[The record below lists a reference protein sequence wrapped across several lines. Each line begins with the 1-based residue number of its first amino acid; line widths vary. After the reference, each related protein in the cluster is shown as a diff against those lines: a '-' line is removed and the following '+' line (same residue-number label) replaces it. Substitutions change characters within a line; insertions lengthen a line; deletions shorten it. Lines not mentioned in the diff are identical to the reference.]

1 MITFSPFPV
10 IETKNLFLRRMTN
23 DDTHDIFQLRK
34 DPKMNYYTDTR
45 LDENPEETK
54 SYIDKMNKGID
65 EVEWIVWAIEHRQ
78 SKKVI
83 GTISIW
89 NINLEQRNAE
99 LGYGITPAYQNKGLM
114 KEALLSV
121 ADYGFNVMNLSN

>member
-1 MITFSPFPV
+1 MKS
-10 IETKNLFLRRMTN
+10 NGLFG
-23 DDTHDIFQLRK
+23 QL
-34 DPKMNYYTDTR
+34 N
-45 LDENPEETK
+45 
-54 SYIDKMNKGID
+54 IDS
-65 EVEWIVWAIEHRQ
+65 Q
-78 SKKVI
+78 KVI